1 MLPVSPEIA
10 LATRGNKQKG
20 IGTEMGLLRNRC
32 GFVVSRIAMVGVM
45 VALVASL
52 IATMAP
58 RSVSAAAFAPGDQ
71 VVVID
76 GSLNLR
82 VSPSLTAKVDRV
94 LEDGTP
100 LEILEGPT
108 SAAGFSWYRVE
119 TGSGS
124 VGWVA
129 GLYLAYPGGDGI
141 VGFSQGDTVRVVDGS
156 LNVRSEPGLDSSVKS
171 VLEDGSALVVMD
183 GPVAA
188 DGYTWYEVRN
198 FGIAPGWVAGEFLVY
213 DDGISMCEGGAECDN
228 PQEEGDT
235 VTVVTDFLNLRS
247 QPGIDAT
254 VLAVLPNGTVGE
266 YTGESEGADEIVWV
280 KITGDFGT
288 GWVARQYVAFE

>member
-1 MLPVSPEIA
+1 
-10 LATRGNKQKG
+10 
-20 IGTEMGLLRNRC
+20 MGLRWSKL
-32 GFVVSRIAMVGVM
+32 GIVGVA

-52 IATMAP
+52 IATMPP
-58 RSVSAAAFAPGDQ
+58 RLASAAVFAPGDQ

-76 GSLNLR
+76 GELNLR
-82 VSPSLTAKVDRV
+82 VSPNLTAKVYRV

-119 TGSGS
+119 TGGGS

-141 VGFSQGDTVRVVDGS
+141 VGFSEGDTVRVVDGS
-156 LNVRSEPGLDSSVKS
+156 LKVRSEPGLDSSVES

-188 DGYTWYEVRN
+188 DGYTWYQVRN
-198 FGIAPGWVAGEFLVY
+198 FGIVPGWVAGEFLVY
-213 DDGISMCEGGAECDN
+213 DDGISMCEGGGACDD
-228 PQEEGDT
+228 PQQEGDS
-235 VTVVTDFLNLRS
+235 VTVVTDYLNLRS
-247 QPGIDAT
+247 QPGTNATILT
-254 VLAVLPNGTVGE
+254 VLSNGTGGT
-266 YTGESEGADEIVWV
+266 YTGKTEGVNGIAWV
-280 KITGDFGT
+280 EITGDFGT
-288 GWVARQYVAFE
+288 GWVARQYVAFD